1 MGNGIPHGKSRGG
14 RVLNVFSDF
23 SITFVFKV
31 SFLNG
36 DFFLKIIL
44 SLSLLMWKDGI
55 CLSRNNVSV
64 SLKERVALVF
74 DSYMDLESCICMIS

>member
-36 DFFLKIIL
+36 DFFFKDHFVSVTVNVKGWYL
-44 SLSLLMWKDGI
+44 SLQK
-55 CLSRNNVSV
+55 
-64 SLKERVALVF
+64 
-74 DSYMDLESCICMIS
+74 